1 MTGMRM
7 SFGALAIVSLMAC
20 QAAVAAQDMQAM
32 KPGPEHERLG
42 FFVGKWT
49 GTGEMKASPMGPGG
63 KLTSK
68 DDCQWFEGRFAVIC
82 QSESTT
88 PMGAN
93 KSVGIMSYSPEEKV
107 YTYYGVDRSGMGM
120 TSVPH
125 GTVEGKTWTYT
136 DEMLMG
142 GQKIKSRVLL
152 TELSPT
158 SYSFEMAVQDPQGNW
173 VTVMQSTNTK
183 VQ

>member
-7 SFGALAIVSLMAC
+7 SFGALAIISLMAC

-49 GTGEMKASPMGPGG
+49 GTGEMKTSPMGPGG
-63 KLTSK
+63 KVTSK

-82 QSESTT
+82 HSESTM
-88 PMGAN
+88 PFGAN
-93 KSVGIMSYSPEEKV
+93 TSVGIMSYSPELKV
-107 YTYYGVDRSGMGM
+107 YTYYAADSSGMTM
-120 TSVPH
+120 ATVPH

-136 DEMLMG
+136 DESLFG
-142 GQKIKSRVLL
+142 GQKVKSRVVL

-158 SYSFEMAVQDPQGNW
+158 SYSFEMAVQDPQGTW